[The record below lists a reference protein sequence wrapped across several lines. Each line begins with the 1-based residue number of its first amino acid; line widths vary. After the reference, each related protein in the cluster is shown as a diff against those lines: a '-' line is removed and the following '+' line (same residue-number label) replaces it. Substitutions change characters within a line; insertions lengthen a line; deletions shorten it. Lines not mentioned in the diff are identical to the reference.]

1 MTRYKNGHRQ
11 TTQNAIINAAS
22 DILREQGFA
31 QTTVASVM
39 GAIGLTVG
47 GFYAHFKD
55 RNQMLVAA
63 IAQAL
68 EESPRNFEHIV
79 AYAIKKK
86 DVGVIPELYL
96 SDARVANI
104 SQGCAAA
111 ALASELHRQSEGIKF
126 EFQKGLTATAA
137 QLAKAPGL
145 NENNAMAAFSMLFGA
160 LMLMRSSDDSKKHED
175 IRNQTI
181 LALRCLANHAVSELM
196 PTPTNQPISN

>member
-31 QTTVASVM
+31 QTTVANVM
-39 GAIGLTVG
+39 SAVGLTVG

-55 RNQMLVAA
+55 RNQMLAAA

-68 EESPRNFEHIV
+68 EESPRNFEQIV
-79 AYAIKKK
+79 AYAIKKG
-86 DVGVIPELYL
+86 DVGVIAELYL
-96 SDARVANI
+96 SDVRVANI
-104 SQGCAAA
+104 AKGCAAA
-111 ALASELHRQSEGIKF
+111 ALASELPRQSEEIKF
-126 EFQKGLTATAA
+126 EFQKGLAATAA

-145 NENNAMAAFSMLFGA
+145 NEKKATAAFSMLFGA
-160 LMLMRSSDDSKKHED
+160 LILMRSTDDEKKHKD

-181 LALRCLANHAVSELM
+181 LALRCLANSSISELM
-196 PTPTNQPISN
+196 PTPTNQPVSN